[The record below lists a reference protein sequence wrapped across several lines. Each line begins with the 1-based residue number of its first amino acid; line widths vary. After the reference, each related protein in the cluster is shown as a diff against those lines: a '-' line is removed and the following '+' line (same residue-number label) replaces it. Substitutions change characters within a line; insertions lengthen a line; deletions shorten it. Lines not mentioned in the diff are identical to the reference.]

1 MYGDLFEVRTSF
13 DEPNPLYFIL
23 KTVHLSY
30 YDKEVIDGLH
40 DTITKYLVL
49 YGCNYYLGLDLQ
61 DERNLEELYL
71 HLAEESWDDD
81 AYGGFTIFHSN
92 DGWGN
97 TVFDEWETT
106 HNDDGSITSRLIR
119 PNHTIDD
126 YDVKGSF

>member
-1 MYGDLFEVRTSF
+1 M
-13 DEPNPLYFIL
+13 
-23 KTVHLSY
+23 
-30 YDKEVIDGLH
+30 IDGLH